1 MTTTGDQGSTSRD
14 LPIRRIRPVSR
25 DAIPE
30 APTAVPVPD
39 PDPINRRAM
48 GTIFTPEIVE
58 KLKKGVVASV
68 CDCNPPETL
77 RMILKEETSW

>member
-1 MTTTGDQGSTSRD
+1 
-14 LPIRRIRPVSR
+14 
-25 DAIPE
+25 
-30 APTAVPVPD
+30 
-39 PDPINRRAM
+39 M

-77 RMILKEETSW
+77 RRILKEETSW